1 MKRRLLASILSL
13 VMILS
18 LLPVTAMANE
28 NGDTGDAYTAESK
41 DSVEGGSGEDTTAY
55 TLSGNCGAD
64 GSDDSVQWELTPNNA
79 DSENPTY
86 TLTISGS
93 GAMAGYTANINNAK
107 ATQPWRESETGVEIE
122 KLPKWLCPKV
132 LLLLVPSRLTA

>member
-55 TLSGNCGAD
+55 TLSGDCGAD
-64 GSDDSVQWELTPNNA
+64 GSNVTWKLEQNDDDLYCVTKTTGDTTSWRFYEQETDAKEGDPKKVQA
-79 DSENPTY
+79 Y
-86 TLTISGS
+86 TLTISGE
-93 GAMAGYTANINNAK
+93 GAMADYARNT
-107 ATQPWRESETGVEIE
+107 TPWGLHWQS
-122 KLPKWLCPKV
+122 C
-132 LLLLVPSRLTA
+132 